1 MAVFKATKN
10 KKKIDEEDQGVFKAT
25 ANRSTDISIIK
36 GVENNISNYSEKI
49 NEYVT
54 RRNEGKYI
62 SSEDID
68 LYRGIADRYKN
79 ERNRYNS
86 LLKNYGGTYDPDA
99 ENEHLNWL
107 SSVRSDM
114 DTSYDYFSKFK
125 SEDDYNKFDSRWLTP
140 YSEDDELYYDP
151 TKVDTRKGIYEG
163 NKAKIAELEAKIAKA
178 SKDKKKSLETEKK
191 RLEEENRQYERTQG
205 KVDSYAYLYDQED
218 FEKKSA
224 NRDFKN
230 PTREDLQYEDIRM
243 DNSTWYTD
251 ANGTVYNALGEEVAD
266 NDIYGIEQISK
277 HTGEYYLKNKA
288 KVDRLGL
295 YLSTDEDAWGD
306 AVGNNGTW
314 EDIINAGIHGN
325 WEQLRE
331 EEINAYYYLLNTE
344 GYEAAD
350 KYLDDMTYELNRRA
364 TEEYNENLTEL
375 FEDANPLMRA
385 ALNVA
390 SVPASW
396 LGSISAGIEDT
407 FNLVT
412 GNDINK
418 YSSAHSAGNF
428 GSQVRGLQAEEWDD
442 ISIPFID
449 FSLGDAYQG
458 IMSGLDSLAAT
469 ATGTQAAT
477 FILGSAS
484 DKMTDQWEKGATR
497 GEVGALGAIAGGAE
511 YFSEK
516 LAIDNLFKI
525 GDSKTLGQFF
535 VNVLKQG
542 GVEYAEEALT
552 EATNI
557 LADAVIKQGASDWN
571 KLLEANNGNVF
582 AALKEELK
590 QINKAG
596 LSGFVSGSMMGAVKT
611 GAETIA
617 YKDNV
622 NQHGQ
627 NIIDNKGYD
636 DLKALALS
644 MSEEASGIKSL
655 DKAIKKAETKTT
667 ATNVGRLSEQ
677 VEAIKGEQNVADI
690 QSALVDR
697 GMSKRQAQKTALQ
710 ILEVAQKQTEGVEI
724 TPAEY
729 ESVTKNEVVNEVYRS
744 LISDTDSSINTRNLK
759 HSNERQGIKVNEDGT
774 VTSSEGRTS
783 RIMDRVVQEVA
794 LENISSKSRFKANTG
809 IVEETDDDIAD
820 APMTAE
826 DAMAYKGKTTYT
838 NPETGET
845 KIVDIEGVS
854 KIENG
859 EMTLKLK
866 GGETVNASDVRF
878 ASEGEALVYST
889 VLDMGVNAGVAE
901 ALVNEFK
908 ASGVSAGVYAL
919 GIKDAYIYGREN
931 MPLNQLSK
939 SSFAYQLSDAQRQY
953 IYKLGQTEAKAETKA
968 NQQAIDTKRAAANKK
983 GTVKAKS
990 GKVIAEDGVAVAENG
1005 EIDESSLTD
1014 VQKASLVGV
1023 KALAEL
1029 SPINFHV
1036 FQSKKVDGKWVATI
1050 NGEVVEGSPNGVY
1063 FKGTNDIWIDLN
1075 AGDMGEGTMLWTA
1088 AHEISHYI
1096 RERSPA
1102 KWKAMADFL
1111 MKEYAKKGV
1120 SVSDMLDKQKS
1131 NIMARADAGTKTE
1144 IEIADEAYEDLV
1156 SNALSDMLTDGSII
1170 NSLAELKQ
1178 QNKGLWETIKKAVA
1192 DLLKRWGEILG
1203 VYQGRNLD
1211 AEEAQALAG
1220 MEKAYKKLQKM
1231 YAEAFAEA
1239 NAVEEAEAYLKEN
1252 GIEVV
1257 ADGNQEAASLNSV
1270 RNLLESE
1277 QKQKVAKAL
1286 ADRFEVSEKEAMDW
1300 LTAESSLASLILNPK
1315 YSQYLD
1321 YEADASEDAIKENS
1335 DYPQGTVDFSN
1346 ICKKRRAFTA
1356 VMGRILRNFPNHV
1369 FMETDLAKI
1378 RTIMEQEGMEVACAI
1393 CYVEDRRQKDSIIA
1407 QNFLDSLDLYREGSK
1422 TRPDGKPFNA
1432 NQLKAFKL
1440 IEGDSY
1446 TPSIYEL
1453 VTLEGRNE
1461 LKAKNPNMESAWV
1474 TFNNARGMQSV
1485 RLLTNE
1491 AEYDRQILKYNKK
1504 TVQDKNDFG
1513 GLRIY
1518 SFSDMEMF
1526 HLIDI
1531 IQVIT
1536 DSAAVGLKIQG
1547 YTKVNEYAKAVKD
1560 TGEKLNR
1567 SLIPKGDLGY
1577 HIEDGKVVL
1586 DFDTVEGIDINHPD
1600 FFDSTDNPN
1609 VGNIVIGINE
1619 TQIRAAMHS
1628 EFIDYII
1635 PFHTGQSKEVLG
1647 EKGIAEWNNYE
1658 DSQSERDIATN
1669 KKSAHQINIYTEVI
1683 QAAEKEGKP
1692 IKNKVDFVNKFLAVC
1707 KENGLKPRFSEFLN
1721 IGENGDYVY
1730 TEGYHKFLV
1739 DFKTFDPKTGEYLPQ
1754 MPVKPI
1760 FDNGYL
1766 TGLLED
1772 YVETQKV
1779 KDAELAESMPK
1790 VIDRITKEVVK
1801 PKALYSERYQSA
1813 EENLDILSMIAK
1825 VESGNFKANEKVYLG
1840 TVSNSIAKQIQ
1851 KLTGIKVDGFKV
1863 AIEARQ
1869 IEHILKDHGKQGLAD
1884 RSMAEPSNI
1893 AKMEYALNDPDDI
1906 SKAGKT
1912 QAYTHMVNGKNR
1924 TVDTVLYEKNIGTK
1938 SYYVVQ
1944 AVPDTKAKTLYIVT
1958 AFIGKEG
1965 YKKEASQLINAK
1977 SLDATAKTGSANASA
1992 NMISQDSDSVKRLFS
2007 ERNKVPTFYSHMGKV
2022 IDGIK
2027 TQKIGAG
2034 GVVPYLKGKGV
2045 KNEEIKWSG
2054 IEAFLEGKKSLTK
2067 QELQEFVAGSMLQ
2080 IEEETLTDKEMPYSQ
2095 EHLDQISK
2103 YEVERDTIAEQL
2115 KSEWKR
2121 IVGTDIPITYFGAG
2135 LESAVVNNL
2144 LEANATKKGE
2154 TEVGYKYKAAKAALK
2169 RCIEYNDD
2177 YFGYDNERQAF
2188 REAVRNPEGFM
2199 SSFEM
2204 TSFEK
2209 GVFRDFIKA
2218 KEAYNKVEGISLQ
2231 DQKALKAIAESAD
2244 RFNSRIAQVKAKHR
2258 AEEAKH
2264 IAKWGQYKLNG
2275 GTNYREL
2282 LFKLPDS
2289 TYTNTMMGVHWDE
2302 KLGVLVHARI
2312 QDFVVDGKKMLFVE
2326 EIQSDW
2332 HNEGHKDGYDID
2344 MSTIS
2349 QRIADLEKQWNSLY
2363 DQMLKA
2369 DATAVYKI
2377 NEKMDAV
2384 DAERNRLER
2393 KLKFGDFTPDAPFKN
2408 TYHEYVMKRLV
2419 RMAAEEGYDVIGWT
2433 PAEIQVDR
2441 WSDEYA
2447 EGYRIEYDQDIPKF
2461 LNKYGKKWGAKVDKT
2476 RIGGNKLSL
2485 EEEIDLVFVEDMY
2498 TEAERDR
2505 LRGVYE
2511 VWSMP
2516 ITDSMKDSVLYEGQ
2530 ALYSERNTDSNR
2542 SLLANALETTVQN
2555 DAEAQKL
2562 AQYKEKIA
2570 LIDAEQQK
2578 LAEINAQIKE
2588 LSFAKG
2594 KRDNEKLKSLRFD
2607 AVQAAN
2613 RINTFDRQLLN
2624 LESTKVLK
2632 AVLQREKGLAMKRQK
2647 QKNVEALKEYRGKVV
2662 ETRDKRDAVKKLQKL
2677 VLDTAKWVSYPAKED
2692 VKVPDI
2698 LKAPYADFLES
2709 IDLSSKRSLK
2719 GGEATQNDMRIA
2731 SAMNSLATA
2740 IEQIKTAQNPT
2751 ADTKDVS
2758 NDALDAGYLDLP
2770 VNFIVNLR
2778 KMAENITKMMIPGTF
2793 VVNTMSSEDVKQISK
2808 LIRTLNHSIREMSTM
2823 YANLRFSHVEEAG
2836 DHTVTFLNEIGEAK
2850 STNAIADFVS
2860 WDNALPFYAFKR
2872 FGEAGESIFEELMDA
2887 QDKLAFLADDIFKFK
2902 EKNWTDKEA
2911 KAWGEDTHTITL
2923 PSGNEIT
2930 LTTADAMGIYCLS
2943 RREQA
2948 VPHLLGGG
2956 IRVVGQTKG
2965 AKKASD
2971 SRSTLT
2977 MEDLTAIV
2985 SSLSKRQ
2992 RQVAEAIQ
3000 EFMSTVC
3007 ADWGNE
3013 ISMKRFLTREFRE
3026 KYYYPIE
3033 SSDENLPV
3041 KDQAAQQADL
3051 YRLLNISATKPLT
3064 EGANNAVIIRNI
3076 FEVFTNHASDMAKLN
3091 AYGMALLDYMKWVN
3105 FREKSSNEQGQ
3116 ITTRG
3121 VRQAMNSTYGDKAF
3135 SYVLNLIKDVNGR
3148 YNDGGDHAWLMKMT
3162 RSAKTASVGNS
3173 LRVAVLQVTAY
3184 PRAGLVLSQKSLALG
3199 LTKKPQIKKAQKY
3212 SGIALWKSFGFYD
3225 TNIARSLEDQIKGN
3239 TNIKQKLI
3247 EWSLKGAEIGD
3258 ALTWG
3263 VLWNACEYEVSR
3275 TNKSLKA
3282 GSEEFNQAV
3291 GKKLREVVY
3300 ATQVVDSILTRSQIM
3315 RNKSGLT
3322 QSATAF
3328 MSEPTVSANILMDAG
3343 FQFRLE
3349 QRRTGSVKAAW
3360 KKTGKH
3366 TGKAI
3371 TIYSVG
3377 QLAAAVV
3384 ESLADAYRDDDDEE
3398 FYKKFLEA
3406 FRENAISDLMPFNK
3420 IPIISDIAEFVLS
3433 RFNIGFF
3440 SSDNLATTWLSQAAN
3455 AYDTWVEVL
3464 SGDTSKTLYNAIYNT
3479 TRALSSAT
3487 GVAGAGLMREVVA
3500 LWNNT
3505 AGAADSTL
3513 KIKTYE
3519 NTNAEN
3525 GKLLY
3530 DAIVSGDEKQAERL
3544 KGQFD
3549 DEESYQR
3556 ALRNAVREEYKSGTA
3571 DANTAT
3577 KILSEHLGME
3587 GDDIYWQL
3595 DKWDHELETGSTDGY
3610 EKYGDFITAVESG
3623 KDLKKTIKVY
3633 LDNGVSE
3640 DTLASQI
3647 TKHFKPIYR
3656 EMSKAERTKLKGYLL
3671 NAYELLG
3678 KKRGAKSKDI
3688 DNWLKDK

>member
-10 KKKIDEEDQGVFKAT
+10 KKKIDEEEQGVFKAT
-25 ANRSTDISIIK
+25 ANKSTDISIIK

-62 SSEDID
+62 SSKDID
-68 LYRGIADRYKN
+68 LYRDIADRYKN

-205 KVDSYAYLYDQED
+205 KADSYSYIYGQKD
-218 FEKKSA
+218 FEKGSE
-224 NRDFKN
+224 NRDFKL
-230 PTREDLQYEDIRM
+230 PTRDDLKSEDIRM
-243 DNSTWYTD
+243 DSSTWYTD
-251 ANGTVYNALGEEVAD
+251 ANGTTYNALGEVVAE
-266 NDIYGIEQISK
+266 NDIYGIKWDSK
-277 HTGEYYLKNKA
+277 HTGTYYLKNKA
-288 KVDRLGL
+288 SVDRLGL
-295 YLSTDEDAWGD
+295 YLSTDKDAWGD
-306 AVGNNGTW
+306 AAGNNGTW

-331 EEINAYYYLLNTE
+331 EEIDAYYYLLNTE

-596 LSGFVSGSMMGAVKT
+596 LSGFVSGSAMGAVKT

-729 ESVTKNEVVNEVYRS
+729 ESVTKNEVVSEVYRS

-838 NPETGET
+838 NPETRET

-889 VLDMGVNAGVAE
+889 VVDMGVNAGVAE

-908 ASGVSAGVYAL
+908 ASGVSAGKYAL

-1036 FQSKKVDGKWVATI
+1036 FQSKKVNGKWVATI

-1131 NIMARADAGTKTE
+1131 NVMARADAGTKTE

-1239 NAVEEAEAYLKEN
+1239 NVVEEAIN
-1252 GIEVV
+1252 I
-1257 ADGNQEAASLNSV
+1257 ADVTG
-1270 RNLLESE
+1270 
-1277 QKQKVAKAL
+1277 
-1286 ADRFEVSEKEAMDW
+1286 
-1300 LTAESSLASLILNPK
+1300 
-1315 YSQYLD
+1315 
-1321 YEADASEDAIKENS
+1321 
-1335 DYPQGTVDFSN
+1335 
-1346 ICKKRRAFTA
+1346 
-1356 VMGRILRNFPNHV
+1356 
-1369 FMETDLAKI
+1369 ETDLDGNKTEHKLSVRSMVEGAGLRFVPTKMDGKRVLEYKI
-1378 RTIMEQEGMEVACAI
+1378 EDKYGNAVDKVDKGMIKNSPLGNLVAAAVNGEYISESDADEQYKFLAELVNMCLQYKDTALVWETAGTLVFSAIKSNADKQYGKTIDFSTVCKKTQAIVDAMSEAMLRLGRGLTRAEVETIYLEVGKAGEETPCPV
-1393 CYVEDRRQKDSIIA
+1393 CYVFSRWMGIGGILDQMYRFQTKYVPMSDKSIRAFMED
-1407 QNFLDSLDLYREGSK
+1407 
-1422 TRPDGKPFNA
+1422 
-1432 NQLKAFKL
+1432 
-1440 IEGDSY
+1440 IENRINERAY
-1446 TPSIYEL
+1446 TPGK
-1453 VTLEGRNE
+1453 TGK
-1461 LKAKNPNMESAWV
+1461 LK
-1474 TFNNARGMQSV
+1474 
-1485 RLLTNE
+1485 
-1491 AEYDRQILKYNKK
+1491 
-1504 TVQDKNDFG
+1504 
-1513 GLRIY
+1513 
-1518 SFSDMEMF
+1518 
-1526 HLIDI
+1526 
-1531 IQVIT
+1531 
-1536 DSAAVGLKIQG
+1536 
-1547 YTKVNEYAKAVKD
+1547 
-1560 TGEKLNR
+1560 
-1567 SLIPKGDLGY
+1567 
-1577 HIEDGKVVL
+1577 
-1586 DFDTVEGIDINHPD
+1586 PD
-1600 FFDSTDNPN
+1600 FFDSK
-1609 VGNIVIGINE
+1609 GNIKQGQVIADLKSKASSKAASALKELAKNSDNLLQIQELEALMEGQTEKGKKATLKKIAKLKASLVDVSAVEATMKEANDIIEEYEAYQWLTRTLMTQDEGSGKWIRNEKFKSVPKEVIFDLNKGDDFASGYPLSWAFRTGKGASAGKAITPYADARVGETIQGIAKSDIKDIKTGLDLNPFLNGDEKTQSKLLETAREKQKKQNLIGGQRYQSTSDFRYEYGSDYLITFLEMQAIGAKVQLYTKVIEAVDFLASVGAECNLSVMPLSDGFITLEDGTKKLVYSSVTGINGEAAIQKSKQYDNVQLILVGISDEHIRLALEGTEVTFVIPFHGSGQSVHQIAALMNLLKENLDVTTAKDYTAVQSDHDVLKPTKKQKAAGELRIKIITGEAGTITAAEHQILEENKFLKDLYRRFYLDENAEEYGVSLSKDQAKQIFPYEYWDKSLTYAEADENGRRFMEYCESIGKVPRFSGVNSKGEQVGFGDFTKDKGYWKLLIDRRMYNNVYDENGNWTGYGDYHNPKTIDVSNFKAE
-1619 TQIRAAMHS
+1619 TIDPEWGTAHYGNVMAKKNDPKKTNAIVDAALAQIQKPKAMHS
-1628 EFIDYII
+1628 D
-1635 PFHTGQSKEVLG
+1635 
-1647 EKGIAEWNNYE
+1647 
-1658 DSQSERDIATN
+1658 
-1669 KKSAHQINIYTEVI
+1669 
-1683 QAAEKEGKP
+1683 
-1692 IKNKVDFVNKFLAVC
+1692 
-1707 KENGLKPRFSEFLN
+1707 
-1721 IGENGDYVY
+1721 
-1730 TEGYHKFLV
+1730 
-1739 DFKTFDPKTGEYLPQ
+1739 
-1754 MPVKPI
+1754 
-1760 FDNGYL
+1760 
-1766 TGLLED
+1766 
-1772 YVETQKV
+1772 
-1779 KDAELAESMPK
+1779 
-1790 VIDRITKEVVK
+1790 
-1801 PKALYSERYQSA
+1801 
-1813 EENLDILSMIAK
+1813 
-1825 VESGNFKANEKVYLG
+1825 
-1840 TVSNSIAKQIQ
+1840 
-1851 KLTGIKVDGFKV
+1851 
-1863 AIEARQ
+1863 
-1869 IEHILKDHGKQGLAD
+1869 
-1884 RSMAEPSNI
+1884 
-1893 AKMEYALNDPDDI
+1893 
-1906 SKAGKT
+1906 
-1912 QAYTHMVNGKNR
+1912 
-1924 TVDTVLYEKNIGTK
+1924 
-1938 SYYVVQ
+1938 
-1944 AVPDTKAKTLYIVT
+1944 
-1958 AFIGKEG
+1958 
-1965 YKKEASQLINAK
+1965 
-1977 SLDATAKTGSANASA
+1977 
-1992 NMISQDSDSVKRLFS
+1992 
-2007 ERNKVPTFYSHMGKV
+2007 RNKAPTFYSHMGKV

-2027 TQKIGAG
+2027 TEKIGAG

-2067 QELQEFVAGSMLQ
+2067 KELQEFVAGSMLQ
-2080 IEEETLTDKEMPYSQ
+2080 IEEEMPNDTRWDQYTLE
-2095 EHLDQISK
+2095 
-2103 YEVERDTIAEQL
+2103 
-2115 KSEWKR
+2115 
-2121 IVGTDIPITYFGAG
+2121 G
-2135 LESAVVNNL
+2135 
-2144 LEANATKKGE
+2144 GE
-2154 TEVGYKYKAAKAALK
+2154 
-2169 RCIEYNDD
+2169 
-2177 YFGYDNERQAF
+2177 
-2188 REAVRNPEGFM
+2188 
-2199 SSFEM
+2199 
-2204 TSFEK
+2204 
-2209 GVFRDFIKA
+2209 
-2218 KEAYNKVEGISLQ
+2218 
-2231 DQKALKAIAESAD
+2231 
-2244 RFNSRIAQVKAKHR
+2244 
-2258 AEEAKH
+2258 
-2264 IAKWGQYKLNG
+2264 
-2275 GTNYREL
+2275 NYREIV
-2282 LFKLPDS
+2282 FTLPES
-2289 TYTNTMMGVHWDE
+2289 AYTNRAMKGHWGQDA
-2302 KLGVLVHARI
+2302 KGILVHARI
-2312 QDFVVDGKKMLFVE
+2312 QDFEVDGQKMLFVE
-2326 EIQSDW
+2326 ELQSDW
-2332 HNEGHKDGYDID
+2332 HNEGHSKGY
-2344 MSTIS
+2344 STKEYEEAVAN
-2349 QRIADLEKQWNSLY
+2349 RDELY
-2363 DQMLKA
+2363 NKYKNTDSAFHKYVRSNDFRTDTEDVRKKKHDWLRRKV
-2369 DATAVYKI
+2369 DTAQKNYL
-2377 NEKMDAV
+2377 
-2384 DAERNRLER
+2384 DAE
-2393 KLKFGDFTPDAPFKN
+2393 KVVDSLKEKGMGDVTDAPFKD

-2419 RMAAEEGYDVIGWT
+2419 RMAAEEGYDIIGWT

-2441 WSDEYA
+2441 WSEDYA

-2461 LNKYGKKWGAKVDKT
+2461 MNKYGKKWGTKVEKTKLPSFNPKESYYDVNREETYDSFIEWQETVRRELKAQGAPMRNVMFILEGDYWIAYNKADGTEYDRAKVNKT
-2476 RIGGNKLSL
+2476 S
-2485 EEEIDLVFVEDMY
+2485 DS
-2498 TEAERDR
+2498 
-2505 LRGVYE
+2505 

-2588 LSFAKG
+2588 LSFSKG
-2594 KRDNEKLKSLRFD
+2594 KRDAEKLKSLRFD

-2647 QKNVEALKEYRGKVV
+2647 QKNAEALKEYRGKVV

-2758 NDALDAGYLDLP
+2758 SDALDAGYLDLP

-2793 VVNTMSSEDVKQISK
+2793 VVNSMSAQDVKQISK
-2808 LIRTLNHSIREMSTM
+2808 LIRTLNHSIKEMSTM
-2823 YANLRFSHVEEAG
+2823 YSNLRFSHVEEAG
-2836 DHTVTFLNEIGEAK
+2836 NHTVEFLNEIGEAK
-2850 STNAIADFVS
+2850 STNAVADFVS
-2860 WDNALPFYAFKR
+2860 WDNALPYYAFKR

-2887 QDKLAFLADDIFKFK
+2887 QDKLAFLADVIFKFK

-2911 KAWGEDTHTITL
+2911 RAWGEDTRTIQL

-2977 MEDLTAIV
+2977 MEDLTYIA

-2992 RQVAEAIQ
+2992 RAVAEAIQ
-3000 EFMSTVC
+3000 EFMSSTC
-3007 ADWGNE
+3007 SEWGNE
-3013 ISMKRFLTREFRE
+3013 ISMKRFLTKEFRE

-3041 KDQAAQQADL
+3041 KDKMAQQADL

-3064 EGANNAVIIRNI
+3064 KGANNAVIIRNI

-3212 SGIALWKSFGFYD
+3212 CGIALWKSFGFYD

-3366 TGKAI
+3366 IGKAI
-3371 TIYSVG
+3371 AIYSVG
-3377 QLAAAVV
+3377 QLTAAVV

-3519 NTNAEN
+3519 NSDAEN
-3525 GKLLY
+3525 GMLALE
-3530 DAIVSGDEKQAERL
+3530 ALIEGDEKQAESLRNE
-3544 KGQFD
+3544 FED
-3549 DEESYQR
+3549 DDTYV
-3556 ALRNAVREEYKSGTA
+3556 NAVRKAIGNKYKSGEFDYDTA
-3571 DANTAT
+3571 YKWLVRFVKLKKDEDYYKRRA
-3577 KILSEHLGME
+3577 KKE
-3587 GDDIYWQL
+3587 GISVNEVKQAEREDSAYWQL
-3595 DKWDHELETGSTDGY
+3595 DKWDYELETGATEGY
-3610 EKYGDFITAVESG
+3610 EKYADFITAVETG
-3623 KDLKKTIKVY
+3623 KNLKKTIEKY

-3640 DTLASQI
+3640 DTLAGQI
-3647 TKHFKPIYR
+3647 TEYFKPIYR

-3678 KKRGAKSKDI
+3678 KKRGKKSEDI
-3688 DNWLKDK
+3688 NDWLKDK